1 MQASAPTTASMT
13 TPSAPLLGHYRGL
26 LQRWN
31 PFVDMA
37 PADIDWFLSRCEQR
51 YLEPGEVLLEPGKGP
66 AGTLFLV
73 RQGSVR
79 SDQGPMGTSG
89 SGFAYEAGEMLPV
102 AAVLARRA
110 VMSTYTAVN
119 DVFVLAIA
127 AGDVEQLAQRSAPFS
142 DFLNRR
148 VQSLLEKSRHAL
160 RENYASRALAEQ
172 TLETPLER
180 LATFAP
186 VHCLPDTPLR
196 EALQTMHDKHI
207 GSMLVID
214 AAGALQGIFT
224 RHDVLGVVVQPRIDL
239 DVPISQ
245 VMHAPVRSLSHEHT
259 AQDAALLMSQYAIR
273 HVPVTRE
280 GRVIGMVSERDLF
293 ALQRASLQQVSARI
307 HGAADVA
314 ALQVAAQDIRE
325 LARSLLVQGVQS
337 RQLTQLISHL
347 NDLLTQRLL
356 KILAREDGIDLQ
368 RLCWL
373 ALGSEGRG
381 EQTISTDQDNALIVP
396 DDTDDA
402 ALAAVRAWAVRVN
415 EALDACG
422 YPLCKGG
429 IMAGQPACSLRLS
442 DWLARFDRWID
453 QGSPEDLLHAS
464 IYFDFRAIAGNEALA
479 APLAERVRER
489 VRATPRF
496 LHQLAVNALSHRAPL
511 NWLGQIET
519 GDDGALDL
527 KLQGTALFV
536 DAARIFG
543 LSHGVEGNSTRE
555 RLEGTGKAAGLQA
568 KEYDSWVGAFEFLQS
583 LRLRVQL
590 EPEVARSDNPNRLLL
605 ASLSDIDRRILATSF
620 RVARSLQQRL
630 ELDFAR

>member
-1 MQASAPTTASMT
+1 M
-13 TPSAPLLGHYRGL
+13 
-26 LQRWN
+26 
-31 PFVDMA
+31 
-37 PADIDWFLSRCEQR
+37 
-51 YLEPGEVLLEPGKGP
+51 
-66 AGTLFLV
+66 
-73 RQGSVR
+73 
-79 SDQGPMGTSG
+79 
-89 SGFAYEAGEMLPV
+89 
-102 AAVLARRA
+102 
-110 VMSTYTAVN
+110 
-119 DVFVLAIA
+119 
-127 AGDVEQLAQRSAPFS
+127 
-142 DFLNRR
+142 
-148 VQSLLEKSRHAL
+148 
-160 RENYASRALAEQ
+160 
-172 TLETPLER
+172 
-180 LATFAP
+180 
-186 VHCLPDTPLR
+186 HCLPETPLR
-196 EALQTMHDKHI
+196 EALQTMHDRHI

-214 AAGALQGIFT
+214 AEGRLQGIFT

-239 DVPISQ
+239 DVPIAQ

-273 HVPVTRE
+273 HVPVTRD

-356 KILAREDGIDLQ
+356 KIRAKEAGIDLQ

-402 ALAAVRAWAVRVN
+402 TLEAVRAWAASVN
-415 EALDACG
+415 QALDACG

-429 IMAGQPACSLRLS
+429 IMAGEAACCLRRS
-442 DWLARFDRWID
+442 DWLARFERWID

-464 IYFDFRAIAGNEALA
+464 IYFDLRAIAGNES
-479 APLAERVRER
+479 LAEPLIARVHER
-489 VRATPRF
+489 VKATPRF

-519 GDDGALDL
+519 GDDGSLDL

-543 LSHGVEGNSTRE
+543 LAHGVAGNSTRD
-555 RLEGTGKAAGLQA
+555 RLEGTGKAIGLQP

-590 EPEVARSDNPNRLLL
+590 EPEVARSDTPNRLEL
-605 ASLSDIDRRILATSF
+605 ASLSDIDRRILANCF